1 VFHLV
6 NLYES
11 FLGLKKLEKK
21 RLKKIKT
28 RFKIAKAKLK

>member
-1 VFHLV
+1 M
-6 NLYES
+6 
-11 FLGLKKLEKK
+11 GLKKLEKK